1 MKEEVRLIGENGLR
15 LDGRKVDELR
25 PIKMEVG
32 VLKRAE
38 GSAYLEWGKN
48 KVIVAVY
55 GPREAHPMR
64 IRDPTKAII
73 RCYYNMAAFSVE
85 DRKRPGPDRRSV
97 EISKVISDAF
107 ESVVLTE
114 KYPNSAIDVFI
125 EILQADAGTRC
136 AGLTCAT
143 LALVDAGIPMKD
155 LIAACAAGKVDGEI
169 VLDLMKDEDNLGEA
183 DLPVAASP
191 RNNEISLLQLD
202 GNLTKE
208 EFNKALE
215 LATKGVLEICEM
227 QKEAL
232 MKKYKK

>member
-143 LALVDAGIPMKD
+143 LALVDAGIP
-155 LIAACAAGKVDGEI
+155 EI